1 MQICDSPTLFILWTT
16 LARPTTKWAK
26 RPKVGT
32 IDAPLLHEEDCRA
45 DFSAM
50 EKKIAKDGRTRK
62 LSFGGLG
69 WFMAALARSFALFR
83 CPSKTKLSWV

>member
-16 LARPTTKWAK
+16 LARPTMKWAK

-32 IDAPLLHEEDCRA
+32 IDAPLFHGEVCRA

-50 EKKIAKDGRTRK
+50 EKKIAKDGRESY
-62 LSFGGLG
+62 LSAVSVGSWLRSP
-69 WFMAALARSFALFR
+69 ALSPSSVARARQS
-83 CPSKTKLSWV
+83 